1 MRNTHS
7 PGRRNRSLA
16 IVVLFCF
23 VLTACHTHQ
32 RVALPG
38 GSGTP
43 PASTGS
49 ASVARG
55 DQVRATLLNGNVVNF
70 KAEDV
75 QSDALIAQDGQRI
88 LLQDIARL
96 DHRRLAKGRT
106 AALIAGLTVAGF
118 ALLAAAALAAA
129 PPLIY

>member
-1 MRNTHS
+1 MRHIHS
-7 PGRRNRSLA
+7 PCRRNRLLPV
-16 IVVLFCF
+16 VVLFCF
-23 VLTACHTHQ
+23 MLTACHTHQ
-32 RVALPG
+32 RVALPV

-43 PASTGS
+43 PVSTGS

-55 DQVRATLLNGNVVNF
+55 DQMRATLLNGNVVDF
-70 KAEDV
+70 KIQDV
-75 QSDALIAQDGQRI
+75 QSDALVAQDGRQI
-88 LLQDIARL
+88 LYRDIARL

-118 ALLAAAALAAA
+118 ALLAAAAFAAG

>member
-7 PGRRNRSLA
+7 PCRRNRLLA
-16 IVVLFCF
+16 VVVLFCF

-38 GSGTP
+38 ASGTP

-55 DQVRATLLNGNVVNF
+55 DHVRATLLNGNVVNF
-70 KAEDV
+70 KVEDV

-118 ALLAAAALAAA
+118 ALLVAAAFAAG
-129 PPLIY
+129 PVIY